1 MMRTMRTAA
10 ALVGIGSALFLA
22 ACGNQPAPTGD
33 GSAVTETARNTSP
46 APQAVTGHEPEIVD
60 LSNEVVLA
68 ASPYQRS
75 VQNPVVLCFGPQT
88 AIYPPDCVGPE
99 LKGAFSWAD
108 HDVQQENGITWT
120 DDTVYAI
127 GHYAPEAGEQGT
139 FTLTRP
145 LDPEPPP
152 GYDTTDWLD
161 TDFTA
166 LCKDPTADIAGV
178 DQAGRT
184 QGPAGMDEEQALLT
198 LLRQDLAGYATSWV
212 SDGGVMNVLLTEG
225 TDLGAS
231 RAAIRDVYTGPLCL
245 ENRNVPSDQDL
256 RAAQDAVAD
265 RSDLRFHSVGS
276 GGTDPRLY
284 VEVVV
289 ADQATVDA
297 IYETAAPWLAPDQI
311 VIVSAV
317 QALQP

>member
-1 MMRTMRTAA
+1 MRIAA
-10 ALVGIGSALFLA
+10 ALVGLGSALFLV
-22 ACGNQPAPTGD
+22 ACANQSGPTGD
-33 GSAVTETARNTSP
+33 GSAVTGTATSAPP
-46 APQAVTGHEPEIVD
+46 APQATAGHEPEIVD

-75 VQNPVVLCFGPQT
+75 VQDPVVLCFGPKT
-88 AIYPPDCVGPE
+88 AIYPPDCIGPE
-99 LKGAFSWAD
+99 LEGAFSWAD
-108 HDVQQENGITWT
+108 HEVQQEDGITWT

-145 LDPEPPP
+145 LNPEPPA
-152 GYDTTDWLD
+152 GYDMTDWLD

-166 LCKDPTADIAGV
+166 LCEDPTADVAGV

-198 LLRQDLAGYATSWV
+198 LLRQDLTGYATSWV

-225 TDLGAS
+225 TDLDAS
-231 RAAIRDVYTGPLCL
+231 RAVIRDVYTGPLCL
-245 ENRNVPSDQDL
+245 ETRNVPSDQDL
-256 RAAQDAVAD
+256 RAAQDAVAQ

-289 ADQATVDA
+289 ADRATVDA
-297 IYETAAPWLAPDQI
+297 IYATAQPWLAPDQI